1 MRLPV
6 ASAAEVRA
14 YTGLLVRRHPRPL
27 GLALALHALATAS
40 GLTTPW
46 LLSRLLENPD
56 ARRIDLIA
64 VGIAVFVVLQAV
76 LTRQA
81 FAASSRL
88 GERVLAE
95 LREEFV
101 ERVLRLPLA
110 TVERA
115 GTGDL
120 LSRTTRDIDTLN
132 RSVRHGLLQVV
143 IALVTCLCTLGAL
156 VLTGPLLVLPVL
168 LVVPVLW
175 ISTRWYLSRA
185 RDAYLR
191 ENAAWAEVIDGLA
204 ETVNGARTV
213 VALGRERSRRDQA
226 DAQMALSYAAER
238 RSLRLR
244 TVWYPVLEL
253 SYVFPVTLTL
263 LFGGWLYLNGH
274 ASLAQVTAATL
285 YVQQLAHPLNLL
297 LAELDELQLGGSSL
311 ARLLG
316 VAGLAEDRKN
326 REAPDGVE
334 LSAQDVRY
342 AYGTR
347 DVLHGV
353 DLDLKPGE
361 RLAVV
366 GPSGAGKSTLG
377 RLLAGIDAPR
387 TGSVTLDS
395 VPLSELPLEELR
407 HRITLVSQEHHVFR
421 GTLRENLTL
430 VRPASDEELTGAL
443 EAVGWSGPGLDTVV
457 GSGGAELSSA
467 LAQQLALARLVL
479 ADPHT
484 LVLDEATSLLNPQAA
499 RELERSLGAVL
510 EGRTVVAI
518 AHRLHTA
525 HDADRVA
532 VVEDGRITELG
543 THEELL
549 ALSGSYAAL
558 WRTWNGT

>member
-6 ASAAEVRA
+6 ASAAEVKTYARRLA
-14 YTGLLVRRHPRPL
+14 LRHPREL
-27 GLALALHALATAS
+27 SLALVLHALATAS
-40 GLTTPW
+40 GLTVPW
-46 LLSRLLENPD
+46 LLSRLVEDPG
-56 ARRIDLIA
+56 RRIDLIA
-64 VGIAVFVVLQAV
+64 AGIALFVVLQGV

-81 FAASSRL
+81 FAVSSRL

-132 RSVRHGLLQVV
+132 RSVRQALLQVV
-143 IALVTCLCTLGAL
+143 IALVTCLCTLGAVL
-156 VLTGPLLVLPVL
+156 LTGPLLLLPTLLVLPVL
-168 LVVPVLW
+168 W
-175 ISTRWYLSRA
+175 FSTRWYLKRA

-191 ENAAWAEVIDGLA
+191 ENAAWAEVVDGLA

-213 VALGRERSRRDQA
+213 AALGREELRREHA
-226 DAQMALSYAAER
+226 DAQMAGSYAAER
-238 RSLRLR
+238 ASLRLR
-244 TVWYPVLEL
+244 TFWYPVLEL
-253 SYVFPVTLTL
+253 SYVLPVTLTL
-263 LFGGWLYLNGH
+263 LFGGWLYLEGH
-274 ASLAQVTAATL
+274 VSLAQVTAATL
-285 YVQQLAHPLNLL
+285 YVQQLAHPLDML
-297 LAELDELQLGGSSL
+297 LAELDELQVGGASL

-316 VAGLAEDRKN
+316 VADRVEE
-326 REAPDGVE
+326 RGSGRFPDGVE
-334 LSAQDVRY
+334 VSARDVRY

-347 DVLHGV
+347 DVLHGI
-353 DLDLKPGE
+353 DLDLRPGE

-395 VPLSELPLEELR
+395 VPLEELPPEELR
-407 HRITLVSQEHHVFR
+407 HRIALVTQEHHVFR

-430 VRPASDEELTGAL
+430 VRPASDAELRDAL
-443 EAVGWSGPGLDTVV
+443 AAVGWEGPGLEAVV
-457 GSGGAELSSA
+457 GSGGADLTPA
-467 LAQQLALARLVL
+467 QAQQLALARLVL

-484 LVLDEATSLLNPQAA
+484 LVLDEATSLIDPRAA

-532 VVEDGRITELG
+532 VVEGGRITELG
-543 THEELL
+543 THTELL

-558 WRTWNGT
+558 WRTWNA

>member
-6 ASAAEVRA
+6 ASSAEVKA
-14 YTGLLVRRHPRPL
+14 YAKRLVLRHPGALARTVAL
-27 GLALALHALATAS
+27 HGLAAAC
-40 GLTTPW
+40 GLVTPW
-46 LLSRLLENPD
+46 LLGRLVEDPH
-56 ARRIDLIA
+56 RRIDLIA
-64 VGIAVFVVLQAV
+64 AGIALFVLLQAV

-81 FAASSRL
+81 FASSARF
-88 GERVLAE
+88 GERVLAD

-101 ERVLRLPLA
+101 SRTLRLPLA

-120 LSRTTRDIDTLN
+120 LSRTTRDVDTLT
-132 RSVRHGLLQVV
+132 RSVRYAMPQVL
-143 IALVTCLCTLGAL
+143 IALIIGALTLGA
-156 VLTGPLLVLPVL
+156 VALTSPLLLLPSL
-168 LVVPVLW
+168 LVVPMLVF
-175 ISTRWYLSRA
+175 STRWYLSRA
-185 RDAYLR
+185 RDVYLG
-191 ENAAWAEVIDGLA
+191 ENAAWAEIADGLT
-204 ETVNGARTV
+204 ETVSGARTV
-213 VALGRERSRRDQA
+213 TALGREHDRRAYA
-226 DAQMALSYAAER
+226 DRQIADSYRMER

-244 TVWYPVLEL
+244 TLWYPTLEL
-253 SYVFPVTLTL
+253 GYVLPVAFTL
-263 LFGGWLYLNGH
+263 LFGGWLYLEGH
-274 ASLAQVTAATL
+274 VSLAQVTAATL
-285 YVQQLAHPLNLL
+285 YVQQLAHPLEMLL
-297 LAELDELQLGGSSL
+297 VELDELQLGGASL

-316 VAGLAEDRKN
+316 VADLVEDREN
-326 REAPDGVE
+326 GDVPNGVE

-353 DLDLKPGE
+353 SLDLKPGE

-395 VPLSELPLEELR
+395 VPLAQLPLEELR
-407 HRITLVSQEHHVFR
+407 HRIALVTQEHHVFR

-430 VRPASDEELTGAL
+430 VRPASDDELRNAL
-443 EAVGWSGPGLDTVV
+443 DAVGWSGPGLDAVV
-457 GSGGAELSSA
+457 GSGGAVLSPA
-467 LAQQLALARLVL
+467 QAQQIALARLVL

-484 LVLDEATSLLNPQAA
+484 LVLDEATSLLNPRAA

-532 VVEDGRITELG
+532 VVEDGRIIELG
-543 THEELL
+543 THDELL

-558 WRTWNGT
+558 WRAWNGT

>member
-6 ASAAEVRA
+6 ASAAEVKA
-14 YTGLLVRRHPRPL
+14 YARRLVLRHPRDL
-27 GLALALHALATAS
+27 GRALGLHALATAS
-40 GLTTPW
+40 GLTVPW
-46 LLSRLLENPD
+46 LLSRLVEDPG
-56 ARRIDLIA
+56 RRIDLIA
-64 VGIAVFVVLQAV
+64 AGIALFVVLQGV

-88 GERVLAE
+88 GEQVLAE

-101 ERVLRLPLA
+101 EQVLRLPLA

-120 LSRTTRDIDTLN
+120 LSRTTRDIDTLT

-143 IALVTCLCTLGAL
+143 IALVTCLCTLGAVL
-156 VLTGPLLVLPVL
+156 LTGPLMLLPTLVIMPV
-168 LVVPVLW
+168 VW
-175 ISTRWYLSRA
+175 FSTRWYLKRA

-213 VALGRERSRRDQA
+213 AALGRERLRREHA
-226 DAQMALSYAAER
+226 DAQMAGSYKAER
-238 RSLRLR
+238 VSLRLR
-244 TVWYPVLEL
+244 TIWYPVLEL

-263 LFGGWLYLNGH
+263 LFGGWLYLEGH

-285 YVQQLAHPLNLL
+285 YVQQLAHPLDML
-297 LAELDELQLGGSSL
+297 LAELDELQIGGASL

-316 VAGLAEDRKN
+316 VAGLTEERGQGG
-326 REAPDGVE
+326 RLPDGAEV
-334 LSAQDVRY
+334 SARDVRY
-342 AYGTR
+342 SYDTR

-353 DLDLKPGE
+353 SLDLRPGE

-387 TGSVTLDS
+387 AGSVTLDS

-407 HRITLVSQEHHVFR
+407 HRIALVTQEHHVFR
-421 GTLRENLTL
+421 GTLRENLVL
-430 VRPASDEELTGAL
+430 VRPASDDELLDAL
-443 EAVGWSGPGLDTVV
+443 AAVGWEGPALDAVV
-457 GSGGAELSSA
+457 GSGGADLSPA
-467 LAQQLALARLVL
+467 QAQQLALARLVL

-484 LVLDEATSLLNPQAA
+484 LILDEATSLIDPRAA

-532 VVEDGRITELG
+532 VVEGGRITELG

-558 WRTWNGT
+558 WRTWNGG

>member
-6 ASAAEVRA
+6 ASSREVRDYA
-14 YTGLLVRRHPRPL
+14 GRLVLRHPRML
-27 GLALALHALATAS
+27 GRTVALHGLAAAS
-40 GLTTPW
+40 GLVAPW
-46 LLSRLLENPD
+46 LLGRLVESHE
-56 ARRIDLIA
+56 RRIDLIA
-64 VGIAVFVVLQAV
+64 MGIALFVLLQAV

-81 FAASSRL
+81 FRASARL

-101 ERVLRLPLA
+101 GRVLRLPLA

-120 LSRTTRDIDTLN
+120 LSRTTRDVDTLT
-132 RSVRHGLLQVV
+132 RSVRHSLPDVL
-143 IALVTCLCTLGAL
+143 IALVIAAMTLGA
-156 VLTGPLLVLPVL
+156 VALTAPLLLLPALPV
-168 LVVPVLW
+168 VPMLW
-175 ISTRWYLSRA
+175 ISTRWYLNRA
-185 RDAYLR
+185 RDVYLR
-191 ENAAWAEVIDGLA
+191 ENAAWAEITDGLA

-213 VALGRERSRRDQA
+213 AALGREKLRQEYCDEQITR
-226 DAQMALSYAAER
+226 SYAAER
-238 RSLRLR
+238 ASLRLR
-244 TVWYPVLEL
+244 TVWYPTLEL
-253 SYVFPVTLTL
+253 AYVLPVALTL
-263 LFGGWLYLNGH
+263 LFGGWLYLRGH
-274 ASLAQVTAATL
+274 VSLAQVTTATL
-285 YVQQLAHPLNLL
+285 YVQQLAHPLQILL
-297 LAELDELQLGGSSL
+297 TELDELQVGGASL

-316 VAGLAEDRKN
+316 VADLTEERKDG
-326 REAPDGVE
+326 ELPDGVDLE
-334 LSAQDVRY
+334 ARDVRY
-342 AYGTR
+342 AYDAH

-353 DLDLKPGE
+353 DLALRPGE

-387 TGSVTLDS
+387 SGSVTLDS
-395 VPLSELPLEELR
+395 VPLDDLPLEELR
-407 HRITLVSQEHHVFR
+407 HRIALVTQEHHVFR

-430 VRPASDEELTGAL
+430 VRPADDAELRAAL
-443 EAVGWSGPGLDTVV
+443 EAVAWSGPGLDAVV
-457 GSGGAELSSA
+457 GSGGAVLSPA
-467 LAQQLALARLVL
+467 QAQQLALARLVL

-484 LVLDEATSLLNPQAA
+484 LVLDEATSLLDPRAA
-499 RELERSLGAVL
+499 RDLERSLGAVL
-510 EGRTVVAI
+510 DGRTVVAI

-558 WRTWNGT
+558 WRTWNGD

>member
-6 ASAAEVRA
+6 ASAAEVKA
-14 YTGLLVRRHPRPL
+14 YARRLVLRHPREL
-27 GLALALHALATAS
+27 ARTVALHGLAAAC
-40 GLTTPW
+40 GLVTPW
-46 LLSRLLENPD
+46 LLGRLVEDPG
-56 ARRIDLIA
+56 RRIDLISA
-64 VGIAVFVVLQAV
+64 GIALFVLLQAL

-81 FAASSRL
+81 FAASARL
-88 GERVLAE
+88 GERVLAD

-101 ERVLRLPLA
+101 SRALRLPLA

-120 LSRTTRDIDTLN
+120 LSRTTRDVDVLD
-132 RSVRHGLLQVV
+132 RAVRHAVPDV
-143 IALVTCLCTLGAL
+143 MIALVVGGLTLGAIA
-156 VLTGPLLVLPVL
+156 LTSPLLLLPAL
-168 LVVPVLW
+168 AVVPMLVF
-175 ISTRWYLSRA
+175 STRWYLSRA
-185 RDAYLR
+185 RDVYLY
-191 ENAAWAEVIDGLA
+191 EHATWAEIADGLT

-213 VALGRERSRRDQA
+213 EALGRQRMRRDRA
-226 DAQMALSYAAER
+226 DAQIADSYAAER
-238 RSLRLR
+238 RSLWLR
-244 TVWYPVLEL
+244 TLWYPTLEL
-253 SYVFPVTLTL
+253 GYVLPVAFTL
-263 LFGGWLYLNGH
+263 LFGGWLYLEGH
-274 ASLAQVTAATL
+274 VSLAQVTAATL
-285 YVQQLAHPLNLL
+285 YVQQLAHPLEML
-297 LAELDELQLGGSSL
+297 LAELDELQLGGASL

-316 VAGLAEDRKN
+316 VADLVEKRGKGEVPN
-326 REAPDGVE
+326 GVE

-342 AYGTR
+342 SYGAR
-347 DVLHGV
+347 DVLHGI

-395 VPLSELPLEELR
+395 VPLSEVPMEELR
-407 HRITLVSQEHHVFR
+407 HRITLVTQEHHVFR
-421 GTLRENLTL
+421 GTLRENLAL
-430 VRPASDEELTGAL
+430 VRPASDEELAGAL
-443 EAVGWSGPGLDTVV
+443 EAVGWSGPGLDAVV
-457 GSGGAELSSA
+457 GSGGAELSPA

-558 WRTWNGT
+558 WRAWNGP